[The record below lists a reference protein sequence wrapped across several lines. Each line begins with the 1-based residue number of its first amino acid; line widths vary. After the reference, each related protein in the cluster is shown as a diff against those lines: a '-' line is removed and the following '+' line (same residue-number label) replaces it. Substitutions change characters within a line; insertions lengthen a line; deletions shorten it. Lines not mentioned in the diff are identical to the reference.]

1 MENSNTPVGNGV
13 PEDKKVL
20 CAVLA
25 FLNLFGI
32 HNFLL
37 GETHKGILKIILIV
51 VGAAL
56 VGIGP
61 VAAWVWSI
69 IEGVKILQGTYEIDT
84 EAWFKI

>member
-13 PEDKKVL
+13 PEDKKVV

-32 HNFLL
+32 HNFIL
-37 GETHKGILKIILIV
+37 GETHKGILKLILIIP
-51 VGAAL
+51 GAIIA
-56 VGIGP
+56 VGP
-61 VAAWVWSI
+61 VLAWVLSI